1 MAMPAQDSDLE
12 RQRTPFRELKQ
23 LFTQLQSKYPELD
36 TLSMGTTNDLE
47 AAIAEGAT
55 MVRIGTAIF
64 GSRNY

>member
-1 MAMPAQDSDLE
+1 MAMPAQESDLE
-12 RQRTPFRELKQ
+12 RQRNHFRELKQ

-55 MVRIGTAIF
+55 VVRIGTAIF